1 MLLDLSDNRYTMRLW
16 MITDL
21 NCSLCTLRVIILHYH
36 DENKARGGAGRDD
49 RTTAMETTAGWTWLA

>member
-16 MITDL
+16 MITDFKC
-21 NCSLCTLRVIILHYH
+21 NLCTLLVIFLRYH

-49 RTTAMETTAGWTWLA
+49 RTTAMETAAGRTWLA